1 MAVLLLLPLRY
12 TSHYRDADGYLYSC
26 LSRKS
31 QVLTSS
37 GVEDCSAFVVI
48 ERHILVNT
56 PTKRN
61 IVLSAVIVLI
71 SSGMENEFAVLTIE
85 IHPLFEHRRRK
96 MACSRRPFV
105 LLSSDMNNVLAPLTT
120 ERHRILNHVCYATPL
135 RLHIFG
141 ISQKMIECNSGS
153 VSHTLSLSL

>member
-1 MAVLLLLPLRY
+1 MPMAI
-12 TSHYRDADGYLYSC
+12 HSC

-37 GVEDCSAFVVI
+37 GVKDCSAFVAI

-56 PTKRN
+56 SPKRN
-61 IVLSAVIVLI
+61 VVFSAAIVLI

-85 IHPLFEHRRRK
+85 IRPLFEHRRRK

-105 LLSSDMNNVLAPLTT
+105 LLSSDMDNFLAPLTT

-141 ISQKMIECNSGS
+141 ISQKMIEFNSGS
-153 VSHTLSLSL
+153 VSHTLSDSL